1 MRHRTI
7 LTAGALAAALAATA
21 LCGCSSSD
29 DGKSGDAKSASSTA
43 AGGSAASAGTTAT
56 GTPATGGSDPAAGS
70 AAPSKPAGKT
80 VGHLDFS
87 GDDTGSAD
95 FTGGVKC
102 EIKGGKLIGVTTPD
116 VLTKTQT
123 FPSFI
128 ATTAASPTQVALFAA
143 PDKKTYSG
151 RVSKS
156 EGVTAG
162 KSGSTWTVTVKGLRI
177 AQDYGG
183 TGGVVTLNGS
193 FTCTHLA

>member
-21 LCGCSSSD
+21 LAGCSSSD
-29 DGKSGDAKSASSTA
+29 GKKSDGAKSSTSAPAAGGPATDGTA
-43 AGGSAASAGTTAT
+43 AGGAAPSSSA
-56 GTPATGGSDPAAGS
+56 

-80 VGHLDFS
+80 EGHLDFT
-87 GDDTGSAD
+87 GDDTGGAD

-116 VLTKTQT
+116 VFTKTQI

-128 ATTAASPTQVALFAA
+128 ATTSDSPTQVALFAA

-151 RVSKS
+151 RVSKA
-156 EGVTAG
+156 EAVTAQ
-162 KSGSTWTVTVKGLRI
+162 KSGGTWTVKVQNLKI
-177 AQDYGG
+177 AQAYGG

-193 FTCTHLA
+193 LTCTNLHG

>member
-1 MRHRTI
+1 MRHRTTV
-7 LTAGALAAALAATA
+7 TAGAVAVVLAAAALA
-21 LCGCSSSD
+21 GCSSSD
-29 DGKSGDAKSASSTA
+29 KTSDKASDKASGDAKSPK
-43 AGGSAASAGTTAT
+43 ASA
-56 GTPATGGSDPAAGS
+56 PATTGGTAAGS
-70 AAPSKPAGKT
+70 APAAPAKPAGKT

-87 GDDTGSAD
+87 GDDTGSTD

-116 VLTKTQT
+116 VLSKTQI
-123 FPSFI
+123 FPSFL

-143 PDKKTYSG
+143 PDKKTYTG

-156 EGVTAG
+156 EGVTAA
-162 KSGSTWTVTVKGLRI
+162 KSGSTWTVTVQGLRI

-183 TGGVVTLNGS
+183 TGGVVVLNGS